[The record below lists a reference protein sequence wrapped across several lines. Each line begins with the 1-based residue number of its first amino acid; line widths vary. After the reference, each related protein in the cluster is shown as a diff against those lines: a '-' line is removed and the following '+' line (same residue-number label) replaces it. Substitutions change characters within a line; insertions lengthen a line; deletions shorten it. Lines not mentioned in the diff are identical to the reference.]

1 MFVQHDSAASIVAT
15 DALNETHDTSRVGE
29 TVCLHTPMAKV
40 RRYRPF
46 CNGITIKDVEMQLTR
61 VAIRNFRNFKDLD
74 VPLSGNIVVVG
85 ENRVG
90 KSNLLYALRLL
101 LDPSLA
107 DSARQLGQGDFWDG
121 LGEPLE
127 DEKITILIEIQ
138 GFEEDMDLLTMLTD
152 YRLDDDSD
160 TVRLTYELRPI
171 PNLGRFPASD
181 EDYEF
186 ICFGGETERKRFG
199 HDLRR
204 RITMDT
210 LPALRDAESDL
221 AMWRRSPLRPLIER
235 AFSEVSRDE
244 LGEVQEAIRAATND
258 LTQFAPVRALE
269 ENLGAMYTSMS
280 GPNQDIEPRLG
291 FSTIDITRLYR
302 NVKLLID
309 GGLRTISEASLGS
322 ANVVFLSLKTLELQ
336 QLMNENR
343 RDHTLLGIEEPEAH
357 LHPHLQRSVYRHLF
371 EEFGGAGDERLS
383 ILLTTHSPHIAS
395 VAPLRSL
402 MLLRET
408 RHDGT
413 VGRSSAKLNLTDK
426 DEKDL
431 TRYLDVTRA
440 EMLFARGII
449 LVEGDAEKFLLPVFA
464 RSLGYDLDHLGITI
478 CSVSGT
484 NFQPYVKFLTALEI
498 PFSVITDWDPRAA
511 ARPLGFNR
519 ALELVRTILR
529 IRSGRNPRRIIAELG
544 ALSFNDFEARCDGYG
559 VFTNVDTL
567 EVDLF
572 EDGDFVAPILA
583 TLRDEDLSDERSAW
597 VDGWED
603 DPDTLDIVNYLKV
616 IEAVGK
622 GRFAQRLASRVAG
635 LEPPLYIQSAIDF
648 VVRRVR

>member
-1 MFVQHDSAASIVAT
+1 
-15 DALNETHDTSRVGE
+15 
-29 TVCLHTPMAKV
+29 
-40 RRYRPF
+40 
-46 CNGITIKDVEMQLTR
+46 MQLTR
-61 VAIRNFRNFKDLD
+61 VAIQNFRNFKDLD

-101 LDPSLA
+101 FDPGLP

-127 DEKITILIEIQ
+127 DEKITIFVEIQ
-138 GFEEDMDLLTMLTD
+138 GFEEDLDLLAMLTD
-152 YRLDDDSD
+152 YRLDDDAN

-171 PNLGRFPASD
+171 PNLGRLPASD

-186 ICFGGETERKRFG
+186 ICFGGEAERKRFG

-210 LPALRDAESDL
+210 LPALRDAEGDL

-244 LGEVQEAIRAATND
+244 LGAVQEAIRAATND
-258 LTQFAPVRALE
+258 LTQFDPVRMLE
-269 ENLGAMYTSMS
+269 ENLGAMYRSMS
-280 GPNQDIEPRLG
+280 GPNQDINPRLG

-309 GGLRTISEASLGS
+309 SGLRTISEASLGS

-336 QLMNENR
+336 QLMNDNR

-371 EEFGGAGDERLS
+371 EEFRGAGDERLS

-408 RHDGT
+408 RHEGT
-413 VGRSSAKLNLTDK
+413 VGRSSAELSLTDK

-464 RSLGYDLDHLGITI
+464 TSLGYDLDHLGITI

-498 PFSVITDWDPRAA
+498 PFSVITDWDPRSAA
-511 ARPLGFNR
+511 HPLGFNR
-519 ALELVRTILR
+519 ALEMIRTILR
-529 IRSGRNPRRIIAELG
+529 IRSGRDPRRIIAELRD
-544 ALSFNDFEARCDGYG
+544 LSFGDFETRCGDYG
-559 VFTNVDTL
+559 VFTNEDTL

-572 EDGDFVAPILA
+572 KDGDFIVPILV
-583 TLRDEDLSDERSAW
+583 TLRDENLSEERTAW
-597 VDGWED
+597 VDDWED
-603 DPDTLDIVNYLKV
+603 DPDTLDIDNYLKL
-616 IEAVGK
+616 IETVGK

-635 LEPPLYIQSAIDF
+635 VEPPRYIQSAIEF
-648 VVRRVR
+648 VVRNVR